1 MPWSVDSPRA
11 FLFPM
16 PKGRKGLNMPEAI
29 TETVDSVEAQDAVD
43 SAAENAEVNPSME
56 DSSPKT
62 LTVDEH
68 DAIVKQRIDKQNAK
82 HAKELEQLN
91 AQIAEELE
99 QLNAQ
104 KAEELEQLQ
113 AQIKQLQDINAS
125 VTAERDALKHANE
138 VSEWKI
144 SAAKKTGLGM
154 DVLSVLDGATEDE
167 IMEKASVIKASISY
181 PESHSTGKPAE
192 VSSEKTN
199 VAKFG
204 EFMQQNFNK

>member
-82 HAKELEQLN
+82 HAKELEQL
-91 AQIAEELE
+91 
-99 QLNAQ
+99 
-104 KAEELEQLQ
+104 Q
-113 AQIKQLQDINAS
+113 AQIKQLQDSNAS
-125 VTAERDALKHANE
+125 VAAERDALKHANE

-144 SAAKKTGLGM
+144 SAAKQTGLGM

-167 IMEKASVIKASISY
+167 ILEKANVIKASISY
-181 PESHSTGKPAE
+181 PESHSTGKPAA